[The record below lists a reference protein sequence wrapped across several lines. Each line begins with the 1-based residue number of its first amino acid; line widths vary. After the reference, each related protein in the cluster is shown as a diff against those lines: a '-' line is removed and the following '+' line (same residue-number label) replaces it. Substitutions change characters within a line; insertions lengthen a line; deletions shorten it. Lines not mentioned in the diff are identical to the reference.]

1 MTRKKDRPE
10 TKRPDKVLP
19 AKSLSLVLGESEHVK
34 NLVEESA
41 RELSSVNTVLKEEVA
56 AQNEVS
62 GIDNLL
68 EKSEAIEKKVL
79 DAAEKLSVV
88 NEALEAE
95 LETRNRLEQRLVTLT
110 QEEETARHLAFH
122 DPLTGLPNRALFD
135 SRLEHGLAQASRHGW
150 NLAVMFMDLDD
161 FKKINDVHGHDIGD
175 AVLKTVAERLKR
187 MTREEDTVSRH
198 GGDEFLY
205 LLMEVGDAHDIAAI
219 AEKIVNAIQSPCK
232 LSVGELV
239 IKPSIGIAIFPQDGV
254 AGLELLKS
262 ADRAMYEAKR
272 KRLGYAFTR

>member
-10 TKRPDKVLP
+10 AKKPDAVLP
-19 AKSLSLVLGESEHVK
+19 AKSLSRVLGESEHVK

-41 RELSSVNTVLKEEVA
+41 SELSSVNAALKEEVG

-62 GIDNLL
+62 GIEGVL

-79 DAAEKLSVV
+79 DAADKLTVV

-95 LETRNRLEQRLVTLT
+95 LDARNRLEQRLITLT
-110 QEEETARHLAFH
+110 QEEEAVRHIAFH
-122 DPLTGLPNRALFD
+122 DPLTGLPNRSLFD

-175 AVLKTVAERLKR
+175 AVLKTVAERLEK

-205 LLMEVGDAHDIAAI
+205 LLMEVGDAHDIVAI
-219 AEKIVNAIQSPCK
+219 AEKIVNAIQAPCQ
-232 LSVGELV
+232 LSVGELA

-254 AGLELLKS
+254 TGLELLKS

-272 KRLGYAFTR
+272 KRLGYAFVR